1 MKSKQRTL
9 HCRLA
14 VRPSTRCCVASQ
26 CHNVTEAVSHPA
38 TVRRPIRRFGA
49 PLHLVADIHYDA
61 IPGSRAHAI
70 RVCSPDL
77 VCLCVSRGLMTCGN
91 CPPGLLSIFLWH
103 SSLEHITCVTPK
115 EREAE
120 DRCGNVSISLGFNKP
135 TNQSDPVR
143 VRRCARSSGSKS
155 RLCSGGLPGH
165 YRLSGRLFQ
174 WGTRCL

>member
-26 CHNVTEAVSHPA
+26 CHNITEAVSHPA
-38 TVRRPIRRFGA
+38 TVRRPVRRSGV

-61 IPGSRAHAI
+61 IRVLVRMQYVFVLQTWYLWVYVSRAYDMWKP
-70 RVCSPDL
+70 SPRTTL
-77 VCLCVSRGLMTCGN
+77 IL
-91 CPPGLLSIFLWH
+91 LWH
-103 SSLEHITCVTPK
+103 SSLEHITCVTPR

-120 DRCGNVSISLGFNKP
+120 DRCGNVTISFGFNKS

-143 VRRCARSSGSKS
+143 VRRRARSSSSKS

-165 YRLSGRLFQ
+165 YRPSGPLFP
-174 WGTRCL
+174 WDTRCL